1 MFKYVI
7 EGSKNI
13 SGTVKISGSKN
24 ASLPLLVA
32 SILTDEPITLH
43 NVPDLV
49 DVHVLINILEPLGK
63 KVDFKNNT
71 TIIISQNGKSDEAP
85 YKLVKKMRG
94 SIIVLG
100 PLLAKRKH
108 CRVSYPG
115 GCAFGPRPIDL
126 HLKGM
131 EMLGAEIN
139 LSGGYINA
147 SVKDRLKGN
156 EITLSGKNGPTVLGT
171 DNVMMAATLA
181 KGRTI
186 INDAAREPE
195 CVNLAELLLSMGAK
209 IEGIGTSTLTI
220 DGVDKLHGA
229 EFEVIPDRIETG
241 TFLAIAAAGRGKLKL
256 EKTNHKHLT
265 CVLDLLT
272 SIGCDI
278 KTTDYTIEIDA
289 INRELKP
296 FAIETMPYPGFPTD
310 LQAIFT
316 TLACAING
324 KSDIK
329 ETIYPDRFS
338 NVPELIRMGADI
350 EEREASI
357 IINGGKKL
365 SGADIQASDLRA
377 GAALVAAGAIAEG
390 ITNLHRIYHIER
402 GYENLENKLN
412 NININTKKEKDD
424 IL

>member
-1 MFKYVI
+1 MYKYVI
-7 EGSKNI
+7 KGSKNI
-13 SGTVKISGSKN
+13 SGTVQISGSKN

-43 NVPDLV
+43 NVPDLI

-71 TIIISQNGKSDEAP
+71 TIIISKNGKSDEAP

-126 HLKGM
+126 HLMGIKK
-131 EMLGAEIN
+131 LGAEIDI
-139 LSGGYINA
+139 SGGYINA
-147 SVKDRLKGN
+147 TVKDRLKGN
-156 EITLSGKNGPTVLGT
+156 EIDLYGKNGPTVLGT

-181 KGRTI
+181 KGKTI
-186 INDAAREPE
+186 INGAAREPE
-195 CVNLAELLLSMGAK
+195 CVNLAELLVLMGAK
-209 IEGIGTSTLTI
+209 IEGIGTSTLVI
-220 DGVDKLHGA
+220 DGADELHGT

-256 EKTNHKHLT
+256 EKTNYKHLT
-265 CVLDLLT
+265 YVLDLLST
-272 SIGCDI
+272 IGCDI
-278 KTTDYTIEIDA
+278 KTTDDTIEVDA
-289 INRELKP
+289 TNRELKP
-296 FAIETMPYPGFPTD
+296 FSIETMPYPDFPTD

-316 TLACAING
+316 TLACAIKG

-329 ETIYPDRFS
+329 ENIYPDRFS

-350 EEREASI
+350 TEEESSI
-357 IINGGKKL
+357 IIRGGKKL
-365 SGADIQASDLRA
+365 SGADVQASDLRA

-390 ITNLHRIYHIER
+390 ITNVHRIYHIER
-402 GYENLENKLN
+402 GYENLEDKLN
-412 NININTKKEKDD
+412 KINIKTKKEKDD

>member
-1 MFKYVI
+1 MYKYTI

-13 SGTVKISGSKN
+13 NGTVKISGSKN

-32 SILTDEPITLH
+32 SILTDEPVTLH

-49 DVHVLINILEPLGK
+49 DVQVLINILEPLGK

-71 TIIISQNGKSDEAP
+71 TVIISQNGKSDEAP

-108 CRVSYPG
+108 CKVSYPG

-131 EMLGAEIN
+131 EALGAKIDITA
-139 LSGGYINA
+139 GYIDA
-147 SVKDRLKGN
+147 TVKDNLIGADIN
-156 EITLSGKNGPTVLGT
+156 LSGKNGPTVLGT

-181 KGRTI
+181 KGTTI
-186 INDAAREPE
+186 IRNAAREPE
-195 CVNLAELLLSMGAK
+195 CTNLAELLKAMGAK
-209 IEGIGTSTLTI
+209 IEGTGTSTLTI
-220 DGVDKLHGA
+220 EGVENLKGV

-241 TFLAIAAAGRGKLKL
+241 TFLAMAAAGRGKLKL
-256 EKTNHKHLT
+256 ENTNSEHLT
-265 CVLDLLT
+265 YVLDLLS

-278 KTTDYTIEIDA
+278 KTTKSTIEIDA
-289 INRELKP
+289 SNKELKP
-296 FAIETMPYPGFPTD
+296 FEIETLPYPGFPTD

-316 TLACAING
+316 TLACTIKG
-324 KSDIK
+324 SSKIK

-350 EEREASI
+350 ELFEPSI
-357 IINGGKKL
+357 IVNGGNKL
-365 SGADIQASDLRA
+365 SGADVQASDLRA
-377 GAALVAAGAIAEG
+377 GAALVIAGAVADG
-390 ITNLHRIYHIER
+390 VTDLHRIYHIER
-402 GYENLENKLN
+402 GYEDFVNKLN
-412 NININTKKEKDD
+412 KINIKTTKEKDD

>member
-220 DGVDKLHGA
+220 DGVEKLHGT

-256 EKTNHKHLT
+256 ESKSKT
-265 CVLDLLT
+265 
-272 SIGCDI
+272 
-278 KTTDYTIEIDA
+278 
-289 INRELKP
+289 
-296 FAIETMPYPGFPTD
+296 
-310 LQAIFT
+310 
-316 TLACAING
+316 
-324 KSDIK
+324 
-329 ETIYPDRFS
+329 
-338 NVPELIRMGADI
+338 
-350 EEREASI
+350 
-357 IINGGKKL
+357 
-365 SGADIQASDLRA
+365 
-377 GAALVAAGAIAEG
+377 
-390 ITNLHRIYHIER
+390 
-402 GYENLENKLN
+402 
-412 NININTKKEKDD
+412 
-424 IL
+424 

>member
-7 EGSKNI
+7 EGSKDI
-13 SGTVKISGSKN
+13 SGTVRISGSKN

-49 DVHVLINILEPLGK
+49 DVHVLINILKPLGK

-71 TIIISQNGKSDEAP
+71 TVIISQNGKSDEAP

-108 CRVSYPG
+108 CKVSYPG

-131 EMLGAEIN
+131 KMLGAEIDIT
-139 LSGGYINA
+139 GGYIDA
-147 SVKDRLKGN
+147 KVKDGLKGSLIN
-156 EITLSGKNGPTVLGT
+156 LSGKNGPTVLGT
-171 DNVMMAATLA
+171 DNVMMAAALSE
-181 KGRTI
+181 GRTI
-186 INDAAREPE
+186 IENAAREPE
-195 CVNLAELLLSMGAK
+195 CSNLADLLVSMGAK

-220 DGVDKLHGA
+220 DGVKKLHGT
-229 EFEVIPDRIETG
+229 EFEVIPDRIEAG

-256 EKTNHKHLT
+256 ENTNPKHLT
-265 CVLDLLT
+265 FVLDLLS

-278 KTTDYTIEIDA
+278 KTSENTIEIDA
-289 INRELKP
+289 SKKDLKP
-296 FAIETMPYPGFPTD
+296 FELETMPYPKFPTD

-316 TLACAING
+316 TLACAIEG
-324 KSDIK
+324 KSRIK
-329 ETIYPDRFS
+329 ENIYPDRFS

-350 EEREASI
+350 EEFENSI

-365 SGADIQASDLRA
+365 SGADVQASDLRA
-377 GAALVAAGAIAEG
+377 GAGLVAAGAIAEG
-390 ITNLHRIYHIER
+390 ITNIHRIYHIER
-402 GYENLENKLN
+402 GYESLEDKLN

>member
-13 SGTVKISGSKN
+13 SGVVQISGSKN

-71 TIIISQNGKSDEAP
+71 TVIISQNGKSDEAP

-131 EMLGAEIN
+131 EMLGAEIDI
-139 LSGGYINA
+139 SGGYINA
-147 SVKDRLKGN
+147 TVKDRLIGN
-156 EITLSGKNGPTVLGT
+156 EINLLGKNGPTVLGT

-181 KGRTI
+181 KGKTKI
-186 INDAAREPE
+186 IGAAKEPE
-195 CVNLAELLLSMGAK
+195 CSNLAELLVSMGAK
-209 IEGIGTSTLTI
+209 IEGIGTSTLII
-220 DGVDKLHGA
+220 DGVDKLHGT

-241 TFLAIAAAGRGKLKL
+241 TFLAIAASARGKLKL

-265 CVLDLLT
+265 CVLDLLS

-278 KTTDYTIEIDA
+278 KTTDDTIEIDA
-289 INRELKP
+289 RERDLKP
-296 FAIETMPYPGFPTD
+296 FSVETMPYPKFPTD
-310 LQAIFT
+310 LQAIYT
-316 TLACAING
+316 TLACTING
-324 KSDIK
+324 ESRIK

-350 EEREASI
+350 EEYESNI
-357 IINGGKKL
+357 VIHGGKKL
-365 SGADIQASDLRA
+365 SGADVQASDLRA
-377 GAALVAAGAIAEG
+377 GAALVAAGSVAEG
-390 ITNLHRIYHIER
+390 TTNIHRIYHIER
-402 GYENLENKLN
+402 GYEKLDEKLN
-412 NININTKKEKDD
+412 SININTKKEKDD

>member
-1 MFKYVI
+1 MYKYTI

-13 SGTVKISGSKN
+13 NGTVKISGSKN

-32 SILTDEPITLH
+32 SILTDEPVTLH

-49 DVHVLINILEPLGK
+49 DVQVLINILEPLGK

-71 TIIISQNGKSDEAP
+71 TVIISQNGKSDEAP

-108 CRVSYPG
+108 CKVSYPG

-131 EMLGAEIN
+131 EALGAKIDITA
-139 LSGGYINA
+139 GYIDA
-147 SVKDRLKGN
+147 TVKDNLIGADIN
-156 EITLSGKNGPTVLGT
+156 LSGKNGPTVLGT

-181 KGRTI
+181 KGTTI
-186 INDAAREPE
+186 IRNAAREPE
-195 CVNLAELLLSMGAK
+195 CTNLAELLKAMGAK

-220 DGVDKLHGA
+220 EGVENLKGV

-241 TFLAIAAAGRGKLKL
+241 TFLAMAATGRGKLKL
-256 EKTNHKHLT
+256 ENTNPEHLT
-265 CVLDLLT
+265 YVLDLLS

-278 KTTDYTIEIDA
+278 KTTKSTIEIDA
-289 INRELKP
+289 SNKELKP
-296 FAIETMPYPGFPTD
+296 FEIETLPYPGFPTD

-316 TLACAING
+316 TLACTIKG
-324 KSDIK
+324 SSKIK

-350 EEREASI
+350 ELFEPSI
-357 IINGGKKL
+357 IVNGGNKL
-365 SGADIQASDLRA
+365 SGADVQASDLRA
-377 GAALVAAGAIAEG
+377 GAALVIAGAVADG
-390 ITNLHRIYHIER
+390 VTDLHRIYHIER
-402 GYENLENKLN
+402 GYEDFVNKLN
-412 NININTKKEKDD
+412 KINIKTTKEKDD

>member
-1 MFKYVI
+1 MYKYTI

-13 SGTVKISGSKN
+13 NGTVKISGSKN

-32 SILTDEPITLH
+32 SILTDEPVTLH

-49 DVHVLINILEPLGK
+49 DVQVLINILEPLGK

-71 TIIISQNGKSDEAP
+71 TVIISQNGKSDEAP

-108 CRVSYPG
+108 CKVSYPG

-131 EMLGAEIN
+131 EALGAKIDITA
-139 LSGGYINA
+139 GYIDA
-147 SVKDRLKGN
+147 TVKDNLIGADIN
-156 EITLSGKNGPTVLGT
+156 LSGKNGPTVLGT

-181 KGRTI
+181 KGTTI
-186 INDAAREPE
+186 IRNAAREPE
-195 CVNLAELLLSMGAK
+195 CTNLAELLKAMGAK

-220 DGVDKLHGA
+220 EGVDYLKGV

-241 TFLAIAAAGRGKLKL
+241 TFLAMAAAGRGKLKL
-256 EKTNHKHLT
+256 ENTNPEHLT
-265 CVLDLLT
+265 YVLDLLS

-278 KTTDYTIEIDA
+278 KTTKSTIEIDA
-289 INRELKP
+289 SNKELKP
-296 FAIETMPYPGFPTD
+296 FEIETLPYPGFPTD

-316 TLACAING
+316 TLACTIKG
-324 KSDIK
+324 SSKIK

-350 EEREASI
+350 ELFEPSI
-357 IINGGKKL
+357 IVNGGNKL
-365 SGADIQASDLRA
+365 SGADVQASDLRA
-377 GAALVAAGAIAEG
+377 GAALVIAGAVADG
-390 ITNLHRIYHIER
+390 VTDLHRIYHIER
-402 GYENLENKLN
+402 GYEDFVNKLN
-412 NININTKKEKDD
+412 KINIKTTKEKDD

>member
-1 MFKYVI
+1 
-7 EGSKNI
+7 
-13 SGTVKISGSKN
+13 
-24 ASLPLLVA
+24 
-32 SILTDEPITLH
+32 
-43 NVPDLV
+43 
-49 DVHVLINILEPLGK
+49 
-63 KVDFKNNT
+63 
-71 TIIISQNGKSDEAP
+71 
-85 YKLVKKMRG
+85 
-94 SIIVLG
+94 
-100 PLLAKRKH
+100 
-108 CRVSYPG
+108 
-115 GCAFGPRPIDL
+115 
-126 HLKGM
+126 
-131 EMLGAEIN
+131 
-139 LSGGYINA
+139 
-147 SVKDRLKGN
+147 
-156 EITLSGKNGPTVLGT
+156 
-171 DNVMMAATLA
+171 
-181 KGRTI
+181 
-186 INDAAREPE
+186 
-195 CVNLAELLLSMGAK
+195 MGAK

-220 DGVDKLHGA
+220 DGVDKLHGT
-229 EFEVIPDRIETG
+229 EFEVIPDRIEAG

-278 KTTDYTIEIDA
+278 KTTDDTIEIDA
-289 INRELKP
+289 TNRELKP
-296 FAIETMPYPGFPTD
+296 FVIETMPYPGFPTD

-324 KSDIK
+324 KSYIK

-350 EEREASI
+350 EEKEASI

>member
-1 MFKYVI
+1 MYKYTI

-13 SGTVKISGSKN
+13 NGTVKISGSKN

-32 SILTDEPITLH
+32 SILTDEPVTLH

-49 DVHVLINILEPLGK
+49 DVQVLINILEPLGK

-71 TIIISQNGKSDEAP
+71 TVIISQNGKSDEAP

-108 CRVSYPG
+108 CKVSYPG

-131 EMLGAEIN
+131 EALGAKIDITA
-139 LSGGYINA
+139 GYIDATVNDNLIGA
-147 SVKDRLKGN
+147 DIN
-156 EITLSGKNGPTVLGT
+156 LSGKNGPTVLGT

-181 KGRTI
+181 KGTTI
-186 INDAAREPE
+186 IRNAAREPE
-195 CVNLAELLLSMGAK
+195 CTNLAELLKAMGAK

-220 DGVDKLHGA
+220 EGVENLKGV

-241 TFLAIAAAGRGKLKL
+241 TFLAMAAAGRGKLKL
-256 EKTNHKHLT
+256 ENTNSEHLT
-265 CVLDLLT
+265 YVLDLLS

-278 KTTDYTIEIDA
+278 KTTKSTIEIDA
-289 INRELKP
+289 SNKELKP
-296 FAIETMPYPGFPTD
+296 FEIETLPYPGFPTD

-316 TLACAING
+316 TLACTIKG
-324 KSDIK
+324 SSKIK

-350 EEREASI
+350 ELFEPSI
-357 IINGGKKL
+357 IVNGGNKL
-365 SGADIQASDLRA
+365 SGADVQASDLRA
-377 GAALVAAGAIAEG
+377 GAALVIAGAVADG
-390 ITNLHRIYHIER
+390 VTDLHRIYHIER
-402 GYENLENKLN
+402 GYEDFVNKLN
-412 NININTKKEKDD
+412 KINIKTTKEKDD

>member
-71 TIIISQNGKSDEAP
+71 TVIISQNGKSDEAP

-108 CRVSYPG
+108 CKVSYPG

-131 EMLGAEIN
+131 KMLGAEIDIT
-139 LSGGYINA
+139 GGYIDA
-147 SVKDRLKGN
+147 KVKDGLKGSLIN
-156 EITLSGKNGPTVLGT
+156 LSGKNGPTVLGT
-171 DNVMMAATLA
+171 DNVMMAASLSE
-181 KGRTI
+181 GRTI
-186 INDAAREPE
+186 IENAAREPE
-195 CVNLAELLLSMGAK
+195 CSNLADLLVSMGAK

-220 DGVDKLHGA
+220 DGVEKLHGT
-229 EFEVIPDRIETG
+229 EFEVIPDRIEAG

-256 EKTNHKHLT
+256 ENTNPKHLT
-265 CVLDLLT
+265 FVLDLLS

-278 KTTDYTIEIDA
+278 KTSENAIEIDA
-289 INRELKP
+289 SKKDLKP
-296 FAIETMPYPGFPTD
+296 FELETMPYPKFPTD

-316 TLACAING
+316 TLACAIEG
-324 KSDIK
+324 KSRIK
-329 ETIYPDRFS
+329 ENIYPDRFS

-350 EEREASI
+350 EEFENSI

-365 SGADIQASDLRA
+365 SGADVQASDLRA
-377 GAALVAAGAIAEG
+377 GAGLVAAGAIAEG
-390 ITNLHRIYHIER
+390 ITNIHRIYHIER
-402 GYENLENKLN
+402 GYESLEDKLN

>member
-1 MFKYVI
+1 MYKYVI

-13 SGTVKISGSKN
+13 SGTVQISGSKN

-71 TIIISQNGKSDEAP
+71 TVIISQNGKSDEAP

-126 HLKGM
+126 HLMGM
-131 EMLGAEIN
+131 EKLGAEIDI
-139 LSGGYINA
+139 SGGYINA
-147 SVKDRLKGN
+147 TVKDRLKGN
-156 EITLSGKNGPTVLGT
+156 QIDLYGKNGPTVLGT

-186 INDAAREPE
+186 IIGAAREPE
-195 CVNLAELLLSMGAK
+195 CTNLAELLVSMGAK
-209 IEGIGTSTLTI
+209 IERIGTGTLVI
-220 DGVDKLHGA
+220 DGVDELHGT

-256 EKTNHKHLT
+256 EKTNHEHLK
-265 CVLDLLT
+265 CVLDLL
-272 SIGCDI
+272 SFIGCDI
-278 KTTDYTIEIDA
+278 KTTKDTIEIDA
-289 INRELKP
+289 TNRELKP
-296 FAIETMPYPGFPTD
+296 FAIETMPYPDFPTD

-316 TLACAING
+316 TLACAIKG
-324 KSDIK
+324 RSHIK
-329 ETIYPDRFS
+329 ENIYPDRFS
-338 NVPELIRMGADI
+338 NVAELIRMGADI
-350 EEREASI
+350 EENEASI
-357 IINGGKKL
+357 VVRGGKKL
-365 SGADIQASDLRA
+365 SGADVQASDLRA

-390 ITNLHRIYHIER
+390 ITNIHRIYHIER
-402 GYENLENKLN
+402 GYESFEDKLN
-412 NININTKKEKDD
+412 KININTKKEKDD

>member
-1 MFKYVI
+1 MYKYTI

-13 SGTVKISGSKN
+13 NGTVKISGSKN

-32 SILTDEPITLH
+32 SILTDEPVTLH

-49 DVHVLINILEPLGK
+49 DVQVLINILEPLGK

-71 TIIISQNGKSDEAP
+71 TVIISQNGKSDEAP

-108 CRVSYPG
+108 CKVSYPG

-131 EMLGAEIN
+131 EALGAKIYITA
-139 LSGGYINA
+139 GYIDA
-147 SVKDRLKGN
+147 TVKDNLIGADIN
-156 EITLSGKNGPTVLGT
+156 LSGKNGPTVLGT

-181 KGRTI
+181 KGTTI
-186 INDAAREPE
+186 IRNAAREPE
-195 CVNLAELLLSMGAK
+195 CTNLAELLKAMGAK

-220 DGVDKLHGA
+220 EGVENLKGV

-241 TFLAIAAAGRGKLKL
+241 TFLAMAAAGRGKLKL
-256 EKTNHKHLT
+256 ENTNSEHLT
-265 CVLDLLT
+265 YVLDLLS

-278 KTTDYTIEIDA
+278 KTTKSTIEIDA
-289 INRELKP
+289 SNKELKP
-296 FAIETMPYPGFPTD
+296 FEIETLPYPGFPTD

-316 TLACAING
+316 TLACTIKG
-324 KSDIK
+324 SSKIK

-350 EEREASI
+350 ELFEPSI
-357 IINGGKKL
+357 IVNGGNKL
-365 SGADIQASDLRA
+365 SGADVQASDLRA
-377 GAALVAAGAIAEG
+377 GAALVIAGAVADG
-390 ITNLHRIYHIER
+390 VTDLHRIYHIER
-402 GYENLENKLN
+402 GYEDFVNKLN
-412 NININTKKEKDD
+412 KINIKTTKEKDD